1 MLVAME
7 SPSRISAGLVKSK
20 NDESLRSAV
29 SSTWLTLRLWK
40 LKSRFMMKSAI
51 GMRWVLMTPKVRP
64 DSHSDMV
71 SLATATTSS
80 AAITR
85 SAGPGEVREQGTPAG
100 GSENREGDSTA

>member
-20 NDESLRSAV
+20 NEESLRSAV
-29 SSTWLTLRLWK
+29 SRTWLTLRLWK

-51 GMRWVLMTPKVRP
+51 GMRWVLMTPWVRP
-64 DSHSDMV
+64 DSHSVMV
-71 SLATATTSS
+71 SLAIATTSS

-85 SAGPGEVREQGTPAG
+85 SVGPLYVREHDATD
-100 GSENREGDSTA
+100 GDL